1 VKPTTVLMTSTGEA
15 HLLRHSLPA
24 ALAQDDADVVVVDNG
39 CLDET
44 GDVAREHGVRVIAL
58 PEKTQYCAV
67 MNRALEATDGEAV
80 LLLNAD
86 CFLEPGFLAA
96 ARPRLDQPGVGSVA
110 PKLLRTRG
118 PDAHDHLDALDA
130 AGMVVDRRR
139 KNTLVGH
146 GRPGLAFDRPGEVF
160 GVDGAAALYRR
171 ETLEQCAVEGE
182 VFDTDFERWASDV
195 DLAWRA
201 RLLGWKCV
209 YEPTAVAYHV
219 RWYSPSTR
227 AGMPERDRR
236 MQFRNRYLMMVKND
250 TARGLVR
257 DLPRIAAWE
266 VGALGWALVRERHLL
281 GAYAET
287 ARLLPAARR
296 RRRVVQAA
304 RRTAGVD
311 AVPFGLQ
318 VQP

>member
-1 VKPTTVLMTSTGEA
+1 MTSTGEA
-15 HLLRHSLPA
+15 HLLRRSLPA
-24 ALAQDDADVVVVDNG
+24 ALAQEGADVVVIDNG
-39 CLDET
+39 GLDDT
-44 GDVAREHGVRVIAL
+44 SDVAREHGAEVIAF
-58 PEKTQYCAV
+58 PARTQYCAITNAAIAV
-67 MNRALEATDGEAV
+67 TTGDAV

-96 ARPRLDQPGVGSVA
+96 ARPRLDEPGVGSVA
-110 PKLLRTRG
+110 PKLLRALG
-118 PDAHDHLDALDA
+118 PDPGEHLDAIDA

-146 GRPGLAFDRPGEVF
+146 GRPGLAFGESGEAF

-171 ETLEQCAVEGE
+171 ETLEACAVDGE
-182 VFDTDFERWASDV
+182 IFDTDFERWASDV

-201 RLLGWKCV
+201 RLLGWRCV
-209 YEPTAVAYHV
+209 YEPRAVAYHV

-257 DLPRIAAWE
+257 DLPKILAWE
-266 VGALGWALVRERHLL
+266 AGALAWALVREHHLL
-281 GAYAET
+281 GAYAEA
-287 ARLLPAARR
+287 ARMLPAARR
-296 RRRVVQAA
+296 RRRIVQAG
-304 RRTAGVD
+304 RRSAGVNE
-311 AVPFGLQ
+311 VPFGLQ
-318 VQP
+318 VSA

>member
-1 VKPTTVLMTSTGEA
+1 LNRTTILLTSMGEA

-24 ALAQDDADVVVVDNG
+24 ALAQDGADVVVIDNG
-39 CLDET
+39 RLDET
-44 GDVAREHGVRVIAL
+44 TQVAEEHGARVIAFEQVM
-58 PEKTQYCAV
+58 PYCAL
-67 MNRALEATDGEAV
+67 MNAAIEQTDGDAV

-96 ARPRLDQPGVGSVA
+96 ARPRLDEERVGSVA
-110 PKLLRTRG
+110 PKLLRATG
-118 PDAHDHLDALDA
+118 PAPADRLDAIDA

-146 GRPGLAFDRPGEVF
+146 DRPSLAYDEPGEVF

-171 ETLEQCAVEGE
+171 ETLEQCAVEGQI
-182 VFDTDFERWASDV
+182 FDTDLELWASDV

-209 YEPTAVAYHV
+209 YEPRSVAYHV
-219 RWYSPSTR
+219 RRYSPSTR

-250 TARGLVR
+250 TARGLTR

-266 VGALGWALVRERHLL
+266 IGALGYALVRERHLL
-281 GAYAET
+281 GAYGEA

-296 RRRVVQAA
+296 RRRVIQTA
-304 RRTAGVD
+304 RRKARVD
-311 AVPFGLQ
+311 DVPFGLE